1 MLTRFLICCLTASI
15 LATACGNEEVSSPV
29 AVPADR
35 QTGQAATQHQQEQQ
49 QKQTDRSPPRQ
60 EQPEQEQQQK
70 QKQPETSQTQSD
82 EPQSQTESRPAS
94 PGGPPEP
101 EFDFEIAV
109 AYLNHLAGE
118 LGPRASGTE
127 QERAAAE
134 YMAEVFRSFGYDVEI
149 QQFTYAA
156 EAEVARIDLPDGSS
170 SFAFRFSGSSNV
182 PVEGELVDVRGV
194 GSVEDFATVE
204 VAGKIAIVDRGLIEF
219 RAKAA
224 NAEAA
229 GAIALIVANPTFR
242 ESIGGS
248 LGANTVSI
256 PILHVGK
263 ETGDEIRTNLG
274 EIASIPASS
283 PGIGSSQNVIAR
295 RPDGACRVIV
305 GGHYDTVPEV
315 DGANDNASGTALT
328 LALAELW
335 ADHPSSSDICFIG
348 FGAEELGLHG
358 SRYYVGRI
366 RIEDRLSEVTAML
379 NLDAIGDG
387 RAPYRILASV
397 EIRDISNAVA
407 AELQINAGPGSLPLN
422 VGSDHASFARVG
434 IPVVF
439 VFPPG
444 AILHTPL
451 DNLDNVDLA
460 VFRDIANLNHGILA
474 CLLQRA
480 GSPISP
486 SISCGEEEP
495 QSSSRATLEE

>member
-1 MLTRFLICCLTASI
+1 MLIRFLICCFTAST
-15 LATACGNEEVSSPV
+15 LAAACSADEGAPPAIPQ
-29 AVPADR
+29 AVQQSA
-35 QTGQAATQHQQEQQ
+35 QSATQPQEQQ
-49 QKQTDRSPPRQ
+49 QTDVPPPSQ
-60 EQPEQEQQQK
+60 EQPQREQQQAEFEES
-70 QKQPETSQTQSD
+70 ETRSD
-82 EPQSQTESRPAS
+82 EPQSQPESRPSS

-109 AYLNHLAGE
+109 EYLNQLAGE

-134 YMAEVFRSFGYDVEI
+134 YMADVFRGLGYQVEI

-156 EAEVARIDLPDGSS
+156 EADTARIDLPDGSS
-170 SFAFRFSGSSNV
+170 SYAFRFSGSSNQ
-182 PVEGELVDVRGV
+182 PAEGELVDVPGI
-194 GSVEDFATVE
+194 GSMDDFAVVD
-204 VAGKIAIVDRGLIEF
+204 VAGKIAIVDRGVIEF
-219 RAKAA
+219 RVKAA

-229 GAIALIVANPTFR
+229 GAVALIIANPTLN

-248 LGANTVSI
+248 LAADTVSI
-256 PILHVGK
+256 PVLHVGA
-263 ETGDEIRTNLG
+263 EAGDEIRAHLG
-274 EIASIPASS
+274 ETATIPASS
-283 PGIGSSQNVIAR
+283 PSAGQSQNVIAR
-295 RPDGACRVIV
+295 KADGACRVVV

-328 LALAELW
+328 LALAAIW
-335 ADHPSSSDICFIG
+335 ADYPSANDICFIG

-358 SRYYVGRI
+358 SRFYVGQLRLD
-366 RIEDRLSEVTAML
+366 DRLSEVTAML

-486 SISCGEEEP
+486 SISCGEEET

>member
-1 MLTRFLICCLTASI
+1 MLIRFLICCLTASI
-15 LATACGNEEVSSPV
+15 LVVACGNEDVSSPV
-29 AVPADR
+29 AAPADR
-35 QTGQAATQHQQEQQ
+35 QSAQTVTQQHQQQQ
-49 QKQTDRSPPRQ
+49 QTDTSPPRQ
-60 EQPEQEQQQK
+60 EQPEPGQQQAE
-70 QKQPETSQTQSD
+70 PEDSETHSD
-82 EPQSQTESRPAS
+82 EPQSQAESRPSS

-134 YMAEVFRSFGYDVEI
+134 YMAEVFRSLGYDVEI

-170 SFAFRFSGSSNV
+170 SFAFRFSGSSND
-182 PVEGELVDVRGV
+182 PAEGELVDVPGI

-219 RAKAA
+219 RVKAA
-224 NAEAA
+224 NAETA
-229 GAIALIVANPTFR
+229 GAIALIVANPTLR
-242 ESIGGS
+242 ESIGAS
-248 LGANTVSI
+248 LGADTVSI
-256 PILHVGK
+256 PLLHVSK
-263 ETGDEIRTNLG
+263 EAGDEMRANLG
-274 EIASIPASS
+274 EIASIPPSS
-283 PGIGSSQNVIAR
+283 PGVGNSQNVIAR
-295 RPDGACRVIV
+295 KPGGSCRIVV

-328 LALAELW
+328 LALAEIW
-335 ADHPSSSDICFIG
+335 ADHPSSSDVCFIG

-358 SRYYVGRI
+358 SRYYVGQLRL
-366 RIEDRLSEVTAML
+366 EDRLPEVTAMV

-397 EIRDISNAVA
+397 EISGISNAVA
-407 AELQINAGPGSLPLN
+407 AELQINAGPGRLPLN
-422 VGSDHASFARVG
+422 VGSDHASFTRVG

-451 DNLDNVDLA
+451 DNLDNADLK
-460 VFRDIANLNHGILA
+460 VFEDIANLNHGILA

-480 GSPISP
+480 GSPITP
-486 SISCGEEEP
+486 SISCGEGEP

>member
-1 MLTRFLICCLTASI
+1 MLIRFLICS
-15 LATACGNEEVSSPV
+15 LAALFLVAACNGDEGAPP
-29 AVPADR
+29 AVP
-35 QTGQAATQHQQEQQ
+35 QAVQQSAQSATQPHEQQ
-49 QKQTDRSPPRQ
+49 QTDVPPPSQ
-60 EQPEQEQQQK
+60 EQPQREQQQTEFEES
-70 QKQPETSQTQSD
+70 ETRSD
-82 EPQSQTESRPAS
+82 EPQSQPESRPSS

-109 AYLNHLAGE
+109 EYLNQLAGE

-134 YMAEVFRSFGYDVEI
+134 YMADVFRGLGYQVEI

-156 EAEVARIDLPDGSS
+156 EADTARIDLPDGSS
-170 SFAFRFSGSSNV
+170 SYAFRFSGSSNQ
-182 PVEGELVDVRGV
+182 PAEGELVDVPGI
-194 GSVEDFATVE
+194 GSMDDFAVVD
-204 VAGKIAIVDRGLIEF
+204 VAGKIAIVDRGVIEF
-219 RAKAA
+219 RVKAA

-229 GAIALIVANPTFR
+229 GAVALIVANPTLS

-248 LGANTVSI
+248 LAADTVSI
-256 PILHVGK
+256 PVLHVGA
-263 ETGDEIRTNLG
+263 EAGDEIRAHLG
-274 EIASIPASS
+274 ETATIPASS
-283 PGIGSSQNVIAR
+283 PSAGQSQNVIAR
-295 RPDGACRVIV
+295 KADGACRVVV

-328 LALAELW
+328 LALAAIW
-335 ADHPSSSDICFIG
+335 ADYPSSNDICFIG

-358 SRYYVGRI
+358 SRFYVGQLRLD
-366 RIEDRLSEVTAML
+366 DRLSEVTAML

-407 AELQINAGPGSLPLN
+407 AQLQINAGPGSLPLN

-486 SISCGEEEP
+486 SISCGEEET

>member
-1 MLTRFLICCLTASI
+1 MLIRFLICCFTASI
-15 LATACGNEEVSSPV
+15 LAAACGAEDGAPPAIPQ
-29 AVPADR
+29 AVQQSA
-35 QTGQAATQHQQEQQ
+35 QSATQPHEQQ
-49 QKQTDRSPPRQ
+49 QTDVPPPSQ
-60 EQPEQEQQQK
+60 EQPQREQQQTEFEES
-70 QKQPETSQTQSD
+70 ETRSD
-82 EPQSQTESRPAS
+82 EPQSQPESRPRS

-109 AYLNHLAGE
+109 EYLNQLAGE

-134 YMAEVFRSFGYDVEI
+134 YMADVFRGLGYQVEI

-156 EAEVARIDLPDGSS
+156 EADTARIDLADGSS
-170 SFAFRFSGSSNV
+170 SYAFRLSGSSNQ
-182 PVEGELVDVRGV
+182 PAEGELVDVPGI
-194 GSVEDFATVE
+194 GSMDDFAVVD
-204 VAGKIAIVDRGLIEF
+204 VAGKIAIVDRGVIEF
-219 RAKAA
+219 RFKAA

-229 GAIALIVANPTFR
+229 GAVALIVANPTLN

-248 LGANTVSI
+248 LAADTVSI
-256 PILHVGK
+256 PVLHVGA
-263 ETGDEIRTNLG
+263 EAGDEIRARLG
-274 EIASIPASS
+274 ETAAIPASS
-283 PGIGSSQNVIAR
+283 PSAGQSQNVIAR
-295 RPDGACRVIV
+295 KAGGACRVVV

-328 LALAELW
+328 LALAAIW
-335 ADHPSSSDICFIG
+335 ADYPSSNDICFIG

-358 SRYYVGRI
+358 SRFYVGQLRLD
-366 RIEDRLSEVTAML
+366 DRLSEVTAML

-407 AELQINAGPGSLPLN
+407 AELQMNAGPGSLPLN

-486 SISCGEEEP
+486 SISCGEEET